1 MGHGGGS
8 TDMNVV
14 ISVKRITRDYWP
26 VHDRGRAG
34 GKKQRGGEAGRRK
47 RREGAGREGE

>member
-14 ISVKRITRDYWP
+14 ISVRRITRDYWS
-26 VHDRGRAG
+26 VHDRGREG
-34 GKKQRGGEAGRRK
+34 RK
-47 RREGAGREGE
+47 RVGERDWEEEGKG